1 MAHTPSAEPTPSP
14 QHLPSTR
21 KAAAHRRI
29 TIWNG
34 IGFGVGDIFGGGA
47 GALTGTYLTLFLT
60 TYGGLQIAEA
70 TSVQGVSTVISAVTA
85 IVIGALS
92 DRFLRYKAGRRFG
105 RRRFFLLLGAPL
117 LLLGIAMWL
126 PGLNYWVYFFSFL
139 AWIITLQII
148 MIPYATLPSEM
159 ATDFTGRTILSTTRM
174 FFSGLSG
181 ALVPAVGGALLAL
194 LGQNGSTYTIIGVG
208 FVIVFMICVLVTYRF
223 TWERVPSEE
232 ELAAATAPPA
242 AGGGLRAALHST
254 GEIIVAY
261 ASTLRVRAFQRHLA
275 IYLLGVSFAD
285 VFANVFV
292 FFVIFAWNRDAA
304 FASLL
309 LSFAILTVPLT
320 PVQGWLFARLGT
332 RGLYT
337 ITFGGCNATLIGMF
351 ALARGVQS
359 MDAGVWVPLAIVVF
373 CLWLFFKSL
382 VFFTPWQVFPFIP
395 DVDEMI
401 TRRRREGIFAS
412 MMRFLR
418 TMTQGISITLVGI
431 YLSANGFD
439 ATRES
444 QTPEALNA
452 LVSVEIWWVVGGF
465 VLAWIIAAGFAL
477 NKKNHTILI
486 TEMERLRAGG
496 SKNEVNPATRKVVES
511 LTGVKYDKCW
521 PALDLASPAARGE
534 QTAS

>member
-1 MAHTPSAEPTPSP
+1 MAHTARTRSSAEQPAETPAG
-14 QHLPSTR
+14 T
-21 KAAAHRRI
+21 RRI

-34 IGFGVGDIFGGGA
+34 IGFGIGDIFGGGS

-70 TSVQGVSTVISAVTA
+70 TSVQGISTVISAVTA
-85 IVIGALS
+85 IIIGALS
-92 DRFLRYKAGRRFG
+92 DRFLRYRVGRRFG

-126 PGLNYWVYFFSFL
+126 PGLSYWVYFFSFL

-181 ALVPAVGGALLAL
+181 ALVPAVGAALLAL
-194 LGQNGSTYTIIGVG
+194 LGQNGTTYTIIGVG
-208 FVIVFMICVLVTYRF
+208 FIILFMICVLLTHRF
-223 TWERVPSEE
+223 TWERTPSPE

-242 AGGGLRAALHST
+242 GGGGWRAALHSI
-254 GEIIVAY
+254 GEIAVGY

-292 FFVIFAWNRDAA
+292 FFVIYAWNRDAA

-320 PVQGWLFARLGT
+320 PVQGWLFAKLGT

-337 ITFGGCNATLIGMF
+337 ITFGGCIATLLAMF
-351 ALARGVQS
+351 FLAQAAQS
-359 MDAGVWVPLAIVVF
+359 MDAAVWVPLAIVVF

-418 TMTQGISITLVGI
+418 TMTQGISITLVGV

-439 ATRES
+439 AKRES

-452 LVSVEIWWVVGGF
+452 LVTVEIWWVIGGF
-465 VLAWIIAAGFAL
+465 ALAWIVAAGFAL

-496 SKNEVNPATRKVVES
+496 SKQDVDPATRKVVES
-511 LTGVKYDKCW
+511 LTGVAYDACW
-521 PALDLASPAARGE
+521 PDLALPNVAPE
-534 QTAS
+534 QKATS